1 MADYVKVASTDDLS
15 PGDLLLVDLDGDRVV
30 LANSEGQIYALAE
43 LCTHAE
49 CPLSEGELD
58 GEELVCPCHGS
69 RFNVKT
75 GEVAQPARQRA
86 AGGLQRPD
94 RRLRRPYRAFW
105 LGSPKATTE

>member
-1 MADYVKVASTDDLS
+1 MVDFVKVASTDDLS
-15 PGDLLLVDLDGDRVV
+15 PGDLMLVELDGDRVL
-30 LANSEGQIYALAE
+30 LANFGGQIYALSD

-75 GEVAQPARQRA
+75 GEVLSLPANEPLA
-86 AGGLQRPD
+86 TYNVSID
-94 RRLRRPYRAFW
+94 
-105 LGSPKATTE
+105 GSDVLIAPAD

>member
-30 LANSEGQIYALAE
+30 LANSDGQIYALAE

-75 GEVAQPARQRA
+75 GDVLSLPANEPLAVYNVQIE
-86 AGGLQRPD
+86 
-94 RRLRRPYRAFW
+94 
-105 LGSPKATTE
+105 GSDVLIAPAD

>member
-1 MADYVKVASTDDLS
+1 MLNWTALALS
-15 PGDLLLVDLDGDRVV
+15 WPTPR
-30 LANSEGQIYALAE
+30 GQIYALAD

-75 GEVAQPARQRA
+75 GEVLSLPANEPLA
-86 AGGLQRPD
+86 TYNVSIDGSDVLIAPAG
-94 RRLRRPYRAFW
+94 
-105 LGSPKATTE
+105 

>member
-30 LANSEGQIYALAE
+30 LANSDGQIYALAE

-58 GEELVCPCHGS
+58 GEEMVCPCHGS

-75 GEVAQPARQRA
+75 GEVLSLPANEPLAVYNVQIE
-86 AGGLQRPD
+86 
-94 RRLRRPYRAFW
+94 
-105 LGSPKATTE
+105 GSDVLIASAD

>member
-1 MADYVKVASTDDLS
+1 MADFVKVATTDDLP
-15 PGDLLLVDLDGDRVV
+15 PGDLMLVDLDGERVV
-30 LANSEGQIYALAE
+30 LANAGGRIYALAE

-75 GEVAQPARQRA
+75 GEALSLPAHEPLATYGVQIDGSDVLIA
-86 AGGLQRPD
+86 PAG
-94 RRLRRPYRAFW
+94 
-105 LGSPKATTE
+105 